1 MAISFTDLDTPD
13 FDNGS
18 NLTSYDSA
26 SWTPPSSGI
35 VVLFVH
41 ARASGGPTTPSVS
54 GNNLTWTQIGST
66 YEGQSGNGDGLS
78 CFAAD
83 LSGSPTTGVTNI
95 DFGATTQV
103 HCVAH
108 FFQVTG
114 VDISGGLS
122 SGFVQNQQTRGTSAT
137 SGGVTLNSP
146 GSSDN
151 RPAAF
156 LYHQVDETMTEGT
169 DFTLL
174 DKHNNAGQTRSLL
187 TEYRGDAF
195 DTFPDASWTT
205 SSDWAAFGIELK
217 AASSTPTL
225 SVANLSVSTTV
236 DKIKL
241 GGILFYM
248 DFEEGDKSDFSG
260 EYNGT
265 YLTANGTAALVGSY
279 GIEVDTTADA
289 RGAKSVSPVEKDL
302 IRWRMKVDI
311 NSLTMANGDSWRLVV
326 FRNGTNDLASVYVQR
341 TSGVYY
347 VLQGVK
353 NDSDSWIWTTGYQLQ
368 DQPVTLEGRIV
379 RETVDT
385 AADGINEFWVDGV
398 KVSGCAYNIENYAD
412 WISGGVTT
420 SEWGINFGDA
430 GTSGTFYI
438 DDIIASNA
446 DSPLGAETLV
456 VRNLSQSTTVAKP
469 ALTQTYVLG
478 TKNLS
483 QASSVDKV
491 AITTTYSLAMASL
504 SQSTTV
510 DKIAVSITY
519 SMAVDD
525 LYQATQVPF
534 MTLGATGVID
544 GRNLFAYSTVE
555 KVSLTQAHNI
565 TVSDL
570 SQATTVE
577 HITLSAQ
584 LELSTRNLSQANTVE
599 FLTLVQNHN
608 MSVDNLSQL
617 NSIGHLTI
625 VQEHNV
631 DVYDLSQSSTVTK
644 PYVNTSTQMYINNLS
659 GASTVEH
666 FNLVQD
672 HNITVSDLYQT
683 NNITH
688 IFLGQWWIEY
698 QEEVA
703 LVSITVSMVGYI
715 DMEQEEYT
723 VIDMSLEED
732 SYMTQSLE
740 EDGEIGATQDYPA
753 EIALTVERNAQ
764 I

>member
-13 FDNGS
+13 FNNGS

-41 ARASGGPTTPSVS
+41 ARVSGGPTTPTVS

-95 DFGATTQV
+95 DFGAATQV

-174 DKHNNAGQTRSLL
+174 DKDNGAGQTRSLL

-205 SSDWAAFGIELK
+205 SGDWAAFGIELK

-225 SVANLSVSTTV
+225 SIANLSVSTTV
-236 DKIKL
+236 EKVIFPVGL
-241 GGILFYM
+241 IAYI
-248 DFEEGDKSDFSG
+248 DFEEGDNSDWSSETGG
-260 EYNGT
+260 EDLAY
-265 YLTANGTAALVGSY
+265 NGTAAMVGSY
-279 GIEVDTTADA
+279 GMQLTHNDT
-289 RGAKSVSPVEKDL
+289 SPHYGQKNITHQTNILRFGWWWDP
-302 IRWRMKVDI
+302 
-311 NSLTMANGDSWRLVV
+311 NGYTVGTTTIDSFVI
-326 FRNGTNDLASVYVQR
+326 G
-341 TSGVYY
+341 TSGSPSQLFKIRIIASSSYT
-347 VLQGVK
+347 LQISAIGDDGLGEPGFSTVAA
-353 NDSDSWIWTTGYQLQ
+353 SDSPHYF
-368 DQPVTLEGRIV
+368 EV
-379 RETVDT
+379 RLTRESYDG
-385 AADGINEFWVDGV
+385 AADGECTVWMDDVQKGSISNW
-398 KVSGCAYNIENYAD
+398 ENFNT
-412 WISGGVTT
+412 WPLVNKIM
-420 SEWGINFGDA
+420 A
-430 GTSGTFYI
+430 GSVF
-438 DDIIASNA
+438 SNA
-446 DSPLGAETLV
+446 SSGSEFFDEII
-456 VRNLSQSTTVAKP
+456 VRDDDVSIWGTDLAVDNLSQSTTVAKL

-483 QASSVDKV
+483 QANSVDKV
-491 AITTTYSLAMASL
+491 AITTTYNLAVASL

-510 DKIAVSITY
+510 DKIAVSTTY

-555 KVSLTQAHNI
+555 KVSITQAHNI

-570 SQATTVE
+570 SQATVVD